1 MSVWQTTKECQNC
14 SITCNSCWRGDHTV
28 GAWFPSVWASAGF
41 LPQRATRPSPRAHEL
56 RPKVK
61 CPCEQGSVSWL
72 SRGPSALTL
81 CGYVWC
87 MQAFIVE
94 TNCVAQVSLKPCGLV
109 SVQSLVLAMMAQLFQ
124 HCLWT
129 KRSQRSW
136 MPAPRRPTACVTLVL
151 NSFMLSWKSRFKI
164 FFCVM
169 LYYL

>member
-14 SITCNSCWRGDHTV
+14 GIMCNSCWRGDHTV
-28 GAWFPSVWASAGF
+28 GAWFPSVWVSAGF
-41 LPQRATRPSPRAHEL
+41 PPQRATRPIPRAREL

-61 CPCEQGSVSWL
+61 RRCEQGSVSWL

-81 CGYVWC
+81 CGYVWYS
-87 MQAFIVE
+87 QTFIVQ

-109 SVQSLVLAMMAQLFQ
+109 SVSHWYWPWWPQLFQ

-129 KRSQRSW
+129 KGSRRSW
-136 MPAPRRPTACVTLVL
+136 ILASKSPTACVTLVL
-151 NSFMLSWKSRFKI
+151 NSFMLSQKSHFKI
-164 FFCVM
+164 IFCIL